1 MEKNAAHPEVRQ
13 EDQISSE
20 QTDKQEGSKKRLERM
35 QTENWRVLIG
45 WMGGGGQTKKFS
57 LLGSLSGFPSYFET
71 P

>member
-45 WMGGGGQTKKFS
+45 WMRGRTNQEFQPSGQPFRIS
-57 LLGSLSGFPSYFET
+57 VQL
-71 P
+71 